1 MVIVTTANS
10 VPWLPPC
17 MSGSPLHQDV
27 TGPHHLT
34 FFKQSGELS
43 GRVKVLM
50 VALAPKVEL

>member
-1 MVIVTTANS
+1 
-10 VPWLPPC
+10 